1 MTPPPVRAAV
11 SAAPGPA
18 RTTRADRIR
27 DAIAIGLV
35 VVGAAMV
42 LVAHNVNTRLA
53 TQPIVTPKGHTAFS
67 VWLRYYYVDLA
78 GWAAILAGVL
88 VGIASYVVHARR
100 IRRDRGRAGGAA

>member
-1 MTPPPVRAAV
+1 MTQPPVGASVPTAT
-11 SAAPGPA
+11 SPA
-18 RTTRADRIR
+18 GTTRGDRVR

-35 VVGAAMV
+35 ILGAVMV

-78 GWAAILAGVL
+78 GWGAILVGVL
-88 VGIASYVVHARR
+88 FGVASYVVHARR
-100 IRRDRGRAGGAA
+100 IRRDRRRGGAS